1 MELNFDEFAQNENI
15 SPEKKAF
22 MRVFLNETTTFE
34 TQKETMQFFK
44 KKIKEA
50 REAGITFSNADILL
64 LAGYLNK
71 NASPKEQDI
80 IQKILR
86 QYKIG

>member
-1 MELNFDEFAQNENI
+1 MELNFDDFAQNENI
-15 SPEKKAF
+15 SQEKKDF
-22 MRVFLNETTTFE
+22 MKVFLSETNNFQ

-50 REAGITFSNADILL
+50 KEAGITFSNSDILM

-80 IQKILR
+80 IQKILK
-86 QYKIG
+86 QYNIK